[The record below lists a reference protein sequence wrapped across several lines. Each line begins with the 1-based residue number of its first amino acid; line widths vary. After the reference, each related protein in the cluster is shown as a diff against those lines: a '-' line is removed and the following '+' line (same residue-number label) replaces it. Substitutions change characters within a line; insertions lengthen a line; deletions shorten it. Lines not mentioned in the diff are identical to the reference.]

1 MFSSVEVLVYL
12 ALLGVLVVWLI
23 LPLVPAILLY
33 RLFPNASIRATGVL
47 ANFKINA
54 TGAFAGYLV
63 LFAAMMPFVNE
74 TKNYVGSVLHPYWT
88 LSGRIKIVDKNG
100 TEVHYPKLFQT
111 IKIRTLPEMI
121 SFQDPAFLFTVPGGE
136 KGDLPSITVEI
147 PDFGTLLLGR
157 KRSETSSTR
166 QSSLTARL
174 LFARLQLTCQTT
186 LGLNSCRYSH

>member
-1 MFSSVEVLVYL
+1 
-12 ALLGVLVVWLI
+12 
-23 LPLVPAILLY
+23 
-33 RLFPNASIRATGVL
+33 
-47 ANFKINA
+47 
-54 TGAFAGYLV
+54 
-63 LFAAMMPFVNE
+63 MPFVNE

-147 PDFGTLLLGR
+147 PDFGTLLLETEA
-157 KRSETSSTR
+157 KRDFFYKTIKFDSPITIRETPINVSNDSR
-166 QSSLTARL
+166 PQ
-174 LFARLQLTCQTT
+174 
-186 LGLNSCRYSH
+186 